1 MRSLKKTRLIV
12 SIVLDVLIILIILC
26 SISLYLSK
34 YTLTVSH
41 YTISSSKLSSP
52 IKVVQLSDLHNSAF
66 GSENEKLVEKVR
78 AEEPDLIFLTGDMLN
93 NNEPDTYVALSLI
106 DKLTEIAPVYA
117 SYGNHE
123 KDFERKY
130 GVDLTEQFEQAGA
143 VMLERDWVDISVNGN
158 DIRIGGIY
166 GYCLPPKYVKT
177 GETKRDE
184 YDYVSA
190 FTKTDSYCMLLAHM
204 PVCWMIN
211 GSLDGYDVDSVW
223 AGHSH
228 GGQIILPFF
237 GGLYAPDRG
246 YLIGRE
252 WGVYDSEDGEKHLI
266 LSRGLGTNKKLPR
279 MNNIPEIVS
288 VTIMPSK

>member
-1 MRSLKKTRLIV
+1 M
-12 SIVLDVLIILIILC
+12 IVLRLLLLRLLLLLIAALLVFC
-26 SISLYLSK
+26 LGSLYFSK
-34 YTLTVSH
+34 HGLMVSR
-41 YTISSSKLSSP
+41 YTIASEKLSSP
-52 IKVVQLSDLHNSAF
+52 VKVVQLSDLHNSVF
-66 GSENEKLVEKVR
+66 GSENEKLVEKIR

-93 NNEPDTYVALSLI
+93 NNDPDTYIALSLI
-106 DKLTEIAPVYA
+106 DQLTEIAPVYA

-123 KDFERKY
+123 KDFERIY
-130 GVDLTEQFEQAGA
+130 DVDLAEEFERAGA

-166 GYCLPPKYVKT
+166 GYCLPPKYLKT
-177 GETKRDE
+177 GETRQDE
-184 YDYVSA
+184 YDYVTA
-190 FTKTDSYCMLLAHM
+190 FTDTDAYCMLLAHM

-211 GSLDGYDVDSVW
+211 GALDGYDADSVW

-246 YLIGRE
+246 WLVGRE
-252 WGVYDSEDGEKHLI
+252 WGVYDSQDGQKHLI

-288 VTIMPSK
+288 VTITPAK